1 MRILHFSLSIN
12 FLHIM
17 LLLPLSI
24 RGFSTKSLPTIH
36 RILVPIASGSEEI
49 ETTCITDVLTRFGAE
64 VTVASVTSK
73 TVKMSR
79 GLNIEAD
86 CLITSLPFPASTYS
100 AIVLPGGVP
109 GVNHLADCE
118 TLKALL
124 LEHHEQKGLIAA
136 ICAAPSKVLSP
147 LNLLNGSPCTGYP
160 SPSFNELIEKNGGIL
175 SSDDVVY
182 CPKNNL
188 ITSKGPATAMM
199 FGLTVGEYLFG
210 EEKAGEI
217 AGELLMLEE
226 GEE

>member
-1 MRILHFSLSIN
+1 MYQQIKQTKHGTPTFVQTTHYVFSN
-12 FLHIM
+12 
-17 LLLPLSI
+17 
-24 RGFSTKSLPTIH
+24 GTWST
-36 RILVPIASGSEEI
+36 
-49 ETTCITDVLTRFGAE
+49 VL
-64 VTVASVTSK
+64 
-73 TVKMSR
+73 
-79 GLNIEAD
+79 N
-86 CLITSLPFPASTYS
+86 LI
-100 AIVLPGGVP
+100 
-109 GVNHLADCE
+109 
-118 TLKALL
+118 K
-124 LEHHEQKGLIAA
+124 AA

>member
-1 MRILHFSLSIN
+1 
-12 FLHIM
+12 M

-64 VTVASVTSK
+64 GETLLRTKPKQRGTNAKTTTSLQQQQCLVAARNAHPSKILTSWRFNRSVTVASVTSK

-86 CLITSLPFPASTYS
+86 CLITSLPFPASSYS

-118 TLKALL
+118 TLKSLL
-124 LEHHEQKGLIAA
+124 LEHHEQKGLIGEREGVSTNKTNKTRNPDF
-136 ICAAPSKVLSP
+136 CSNYP
-147 LNLLNGSPCTGYP
+147 LC
-160 SPSFNELIEKNGGIL
+160 F
-175 SSDDVVY
+175 
-182 CPKNNL
+182 
-188 ITSKGPATAMM
+188 
-199 FGLTVGEYLFG
+199 F
-210 EEKAGEI
+210 
-217 AGELLMLEE
+217 
-226 GEE
+226 